1 MGNTDKRNKLNEGV
15 FSYQITK
22 DKTVFIY
29 WNGKHIKVLKGKAAA
44 KFLAN
49 ADSAETE
56 EDIQLLLAKA
66 TGNFKRGN
74 EKRSL

>member
-15 FSYQITK
+15 YSYQTTK
-22 DKTVFIY
+22 DKTVFIN
-29 WNGKHIKVLKGKAAA
+29 WNGKHIKVLKGKAAV